1 MTTTP
6 DVAPED
12 LTLAGDFDS
21 PTMQQWKDE
30 VAKVLNRGRPEN
42 KQLTSDQA
50 YERLRKTTVDGIT
63 VEPIYTKDDAVDLG
77 YTGSATFVRGT
88 TVRNG
93 EMDAWDVRVLHEDP
107 EAKFTNTE
115 ILEDLQRG
123 AMSVWLRVDPDAVK
137 PEDVEKALEGVDLTL
152 APAAVSS
159 YTDQI
164 AAADALLAVAEKRGD
179 DNAIISLGL
188 DPIGQA
194 ATTGEKADL
203 SKLADYAKKVQKFAK
218 LNSDSEYV
226 ADTQLSRA
234 ITIDGTIWHNAG
246 AGDVHELGWLL
257 ATGAEYVRALIEAGL
272 SADEAFNAIEF
283 RVTATTNQ
291 MLTIARL
298 RALRVAWARI
308 GEEFGV
314 DERLRGARQ
323 HAVQSRRQITRD
335 DAYVNM
341 LRGTISCFSAAV
353 AGAEAVTVLP
363 FDTAWGLPNRFS
375 RRVARNTQIVLA
387 EESNIGRVNDPAGG
401 AWAMETL
408 TKEIA
413 DKAWAELQTVE
424 AAGGMAAYLADGSVE
439 KDLAEV
445 NEARAKA
452 LATRK
457 QPITGVS
464 EFPNPTEAPVEGFRE
479 RLELERGGLPFLR
492 DSEVFEEM
500 RDATKG
506 HDNAKV
512 FLAGLGTRRDFGAR
526 EGFASNYFHIAGLA
540 TILQEG
546 GSTQEIVAA
555 FKESGTPVACLCSSR
570 KVYSEKGLEVAKAL
584 KEAGAK
590 TVLLAG
596 NIKELGDVDASGV
609 IDGTIALGVDV
620 VAGLNDILQTLEVR
634 K

>member
-12 LTLAGDFDS
+12 LTLAGDFDT
-21 PTMQQWKDE
+21 PNMEQWKDE
-30 VAKVLNRGRPEN
+30 VAKVLNRGRPED
-42 KQLTSDQA
+42 KQLTAEQA
-50 YERLRKTTVDGIT
+50 VSRLRKTTVDGIT
-63 VEPIYTKDDAVDLG
+63 VEPLYTKEDAVDLG

-88 TVRNG
+88 TVRKG

-107 EAKFTNTE
+107 DAKFTSTE
-115 ILEDLQRG
+115 ILEDLNRG

-137 PEDVEKALEGVDLTL
+137 PEDVEKVLEGVDLSL
-152 APAAVSS
+152 APAVVSS
-159 YTDQI
+159 YTEQT
-164 AAADALLAVAEKRGD
+164 AAADALLAVAEKRGE
-179 DNAIISLGL
+179 NSIIGLGL

-203 SKLADYAKKVQKFAK
+203 SKLADYAKKAAKFAK
-218 LNSDSEYV
+218 VASDSEY
-226 ADTQLSRA
+226 AAETQLSRA

-257 ATGAEYVRALIEAGL
+257 AAGVEYVRALMEAGL
-272 SADEAFNAIEF
+272 SADEAFNTIDF
-283 RVTATTNQ
+283 RVSATTNQ

-298 RALRVAWARI
+298 RALRVAWARV
-308 GEEFGV
+308 GEVFGV

-335 DAYVNM
+335 DAYVNI
-341 LRGTISCFSAAV
+341 LRGTVSCFSAAV
-353 AGAEAVTVLP
+353 AGAEVVTVLP
-363 FDTAWGLPNRFS
+363 FDTAWGLPERFS

-401 AWAMETL
+401 AWAMESL

-413 DKAWAELQTVE
+413 DKAWEQLQAVE
-424 AAGGMAAYLADGSVE
+424 AAGGMAAYLADGEVE
-439 KDLAEV
+439 KRLAEV
-445 NEARAKA
+445 NEARAKE

-457 QPITGVS
+457 QPITGIS
-464 EFPNPTEAPVEGFRE
+464 EFPNPSEAPVEGWRE
-479 RLELERGGLPFLR
+479 RPTLERGGLPFLR
-492 DSEVFEEM
+492 DSKVFEEM
-500 RDATKG
+500 RDATK
-506 HDNAKV
+506 DNADAKV

-526 EGFASNYFHIAGLA
+526 EGFASNYFHVAGLA
-540 TILQEG
+540 TVLQEG
-546 GSTQEIVAA
+546 GSIDEIVAA
-555 FKESGTPVACLCSSR
+555 WKQSGTPVACLCSSR
-570 KVYSEKGLEVAKAL
+570 KVYSEHGLEVAKAL
-584 KEAGAK
+584 KDAGAK

-609 IDGTIALGVDV
+609 IDGTIAMGMDV
-620 VAGLNDILQTLEVR
+620 VTGLNDILQTLEVR